1 MTQGF
6 AQVNDAFS
14 NNDGTLAA
22 AANAGQADAP
32 DTSFAA
38 AMFDR
43 SDIPFSIIRIEL
55 DSDGEPCDWT
65 FVYANEAL
73 AKLDGLPLADL
84 QGRRFYEIFP
94 TATRKWLERY
104 RPAAF
109 EGQNVEFEDVFRER
123 DLYLHVNAAPMNVPG
138 YCTVTLRDVREE
150 IQFRRE
156 ANQALEEA
164 LIASERANNAK
175 SSFLTSMSHDIRTPM
190 NAIIGMTALAAAHI
204 DEQERVTDCLR
215 KISTSSK
222 HLLSLI
228 NEVLDMS
235 KIETG
240 QVLLTEEEFNLAE
253 LMDNLVVM
261 IHQQLET
268 REHDFYVVSSE
279 LTHEDVVGDSLRIQQ
294 IFVNVMS
301 NAIKYTPDGGKIRL
315 SITEEP
321 CDEDGWATYV
331 FVFEDN
337 GIGME
342 KDFLEHVFD
351 PFSREDDALVAHAQ
365 GTGLGMP
372 ICRNIA
378 RMMGGDV
385 DVESSKGEGT
395 RVTVK
400 INLKLQDKNA
410 PQLGEEGFI
419 DLDVLVADDDQASLD
434 SCCLILDELG
444 MKSEGVTSGQ
454 QAIDAAVAHHEAD
467 RDFFACILDW
477 KMPNMD
483 GVETTRRIRAAVGE
497 DVPIIII
504 SAYDTTEV
512 EEAAREAGANA
523 FITKPLFRSRLARTF
538 HALVTGEE
546 AQVAAENPV
555 LDFSEANYAGKR
567 ALLVEDNE
575 LNSDIAKEI
584 LEMTNLEVECAFD
597 GTAAVE
603 KLANCAD
610 GYYDIVFMDI
620 QMPKMNGN
628 DAVRAIR
635 SMKRAYCRQVPIVAM
650 TANAFAEDVQAA
662 KTVGMNEHVA
672 KPLDLKRLAVV
683 LDKWLG

>member
-1 MTQGF
+1 MTQDSTPHNENCLD
-6 AQVNDAFS
+6 ANTPQVDELRTDFS
-14 NNDGTLAA
+14 V
-22 AANAGQADAP
+22 
-32 DTSFAA
+32 S
-38 AMFDR
+38 MFDH
-43 SDIPFSIIRIEL
+43 SDLAFGVLKLHL
-55 DSDGEPCDWT
+55 DEQGEPYDWT
-65 FVYANEAL
+65 FAYANDAMGTLLGTTRDAL
-73 AKLDGLPLADL
+73 TGN
-84 QGRRFYEIFP
+84 RFYELFP
-94 TATRKWLERY
+94 WADRKWLDFFRK
-104 RPAAF
+104 PAL
-109 EGQNVEFEDVFRER
+109 EGENLEFEEISEGVGC
-123 DLYLHVNAAPMNVPG
+123 YLHVNATTMGMPG
-138 YCTVTLRDVREE
+138 YLNVTLRDVREE
-150 IQFRRE
+150 VKLRKDS
-156 ANQALEEA
+156 NKALQEA

-175 SSFLTSMSHDIRTPM
+175 SNFLTSMSHDIRTPM

-204 DEQERVTDCLR
+204 GEEERVTDCLR

-240 QVLLTEEEFNLAE
+240 QVLLTEDEFNLAE

-279 LTHEDVVGDSLRIQQ
+279 LEHENVIGDSLRIQQ

-315 SITEEP
+315 FVSEQ
-321 CDEDGWATYV
+321 ATDDPMVAVYT

-337 GIGME
+337 GIGMDE
-342 KDFLEHVFD
+342 AFLEHVFD
-351 PFSREDDALVAHAQ
+351 PFSREDNDVVAHAQ

-372 ICRNIA
+372 ITRNIA

-385 DVESSKGEGT
+385 TVESTKGEGT
-395 RVTVK
+395 RVTVT
-400 INLKLQDKNA
+400 INLRLQDEKA
-410 PQLGEEGFI
+410 PGFTEDAFV

-444 MKSEGVTSGQ
+444 MNPEGVTSGQ
-454 QAIDAAVAHHEAD
+454 AAVDSAVAHHEQD
-467 RDFFACILDW
+467 RDFYACILDW

-504 SAYDTTEV
+504 SAYDVTAV
-512 EEAAREAGANA
+512 EEEAREAGANA
-523 FITKPLFRSRLARTF
+523 FITKPLFRSRLARAF
-538 HALVTGEE
+538 HAITTGEAE
-546 AQVAAENPV
+546 AKAGDENPV
-555 LDFSEANYAGKR
+555 QDFADADYSGKR

-584 LEMTNLEVECAFD
+584 LEMTGMKVECAFD
-597 GTAAVE
+597 GVEAVD
-603 KLANCAD
+603 KLANCKD
-610 GYYDIVFMDI
+610 GYYDILFMDI

-628 DAVRAIR
+628 DATRAIR
-635 SMKRAYCRQVPIVAM
+635 AMKRAYCRQVPIVAM

-662 KTVGMNEHVA
+662 KTVGMNEHIA
-672 KPLDLKRLAVV
+672 KPLDLHRLAVV

>member
-1 MTQGF
+1 MNQDSMSDN
-6 AQVNDAFS
+6 VMPNDSALPQAGELRADFS
-14 NNDGTLAA
+14 V
-22 AANAGQADAP
+22 
-32 DTSFAA
+32 S
-38 AMFDR
+38 MFDH
-43 SDIPFSIIRIEL
+43 SDIAFCVIKVEL
-55 DSDGEPCDWT
+55 DESGQPVDWT
-65 FVYANEAL
+65 FAYANDAL
-73 AKLDGLPLADL
+73 AKIEGVERQKLVGSRFFELFPNGDRACLPYYYQAA
-84 QGRRFYEIFP
+84 YEG
-94 TATRKWLERY
+94 K
-104 RPAAF
+104 
-109 EGQNVEFEDVFRER
+109 NVDFEDVSEADDF
-123 DLYLHVNAAPMNVPG
+123 YLRVDAMPMGTPG
-138 YCTVTLRDVREE
+138 YCGVTLRDIREE
-150 IQFRRE
+150 YFLRQNT
-156 ANQALEEA
+156 NQALQEA

-204 DEQERVTDCLR
+204 GEEERVTDCLR

-240 QVLLTEEEFNLAE
+240 QVLLTDDEFNLAE

-268 REHDFYVVSSE
+268 REHEFYVVSSE
-279 LTHEDVVGDSLRIQQ
+279 LEHENVVGDSLRIQQ
-294 IFVNVMS
+294 IFVNIMS

-315 SITEEP
+315 SVSERATDDP
-321 CDEDGWATYV
+321 MVATYV

-337 GIGME
+337 GIGMDE
-342 KDFLEHVFD
+342 DFLAQVFE
-351 PFSREDDALVAHAQ
+351 PFTREDDAVVANAQ

-372 ICRNIA
+372 ISRNIA

-385 DVESSKGEGT
+385 TVESTKGVGT
-395 RVTVK
+395 RVTVE
-400 INLKLQDKNA
+400 INLKLQDEKA
-410 PQLGEEGFI
+410 PRLAEDAFV
-419 DLDVLVADDDQASLD
+419 DLDVLVADDDQDSLD
-434 SCCLILDELG
+434 SVCLILDELG
-444 MKSEGVTSGQ
+444 MNPEGVTSGQ
-454 QAIDAAVAHHEAD
+454 AAVDSAVIHHEQS
-467 RDFFACILDW
+467 RDFYACILDW

-504 SAYDTTEV
+504 SAYDVTAV
-512 EEAAREAGANA
+512 EEEAREAGANA

-538 HALVTGEE
+538 HAITTGEE
-546 AQVAAENPV
+546 EAKRGDENPV
-555 LDFSEANYAGKR
+555 HDFSEANYAGKR

-575 LNSDIAKEI
+575 LNSEIAQEL

-597 GTAAVE
+597 GAAAVE
-603 KLANCAD
+603 KLANCKD

-628 DAVRAIR
+628 DATRAIR

-662 KTVGMNEHVA
+662 KTVGMNEHIA